1 MGDIKGKDN
10 SATVKLTGGNE
21 AYEVDVELKADGTKR
36 LLVDAEVSPRSVA
49 GLFIEEFENAGS
61 TDFNVNGSNTP
72 VEFTIPL
79 SNEDRAINSISL
91 YGRDA
96 GIKFGQFLAINQPL
110 QNGVLI
116 EIKSEDV
123 VYQSSPLI
131 ITDDFR
137 NKFSVSPSDFAIDV
151 FSNEDVFSVAFV
163 SPAPFI
169 IRNQNTFT
177 TPDYVKVIIRD
188 NLNTVN
194 YFSGSV
200 FGTFI

>member
-1 MGDIKGKDN
+1 MAD
-10 SATVKLTGGNE
+10 LTQKERSGTFRLVGGNE

-36 LLVDAEVSPRSVA
+36 LLVDAETSPRSVA

-61 TDFNVNGSNTP
+61 TDFNVNGSTTP

-79 SNEDRAINSISL
+79 SNDDRGINSISL

-110 QNGVLI
+110 TNGVLI

-137 NKFSVSPSDFAIDV
+137 NKFAISPSDFAIDV
-151 FSNEDVFSVAFV
+151 FSNEDVFSAAFV

-169 IRNQNTFT
+169 IRNQNTYT
-177 TPDYVKVIIRD
+177 TPDYVKVIVRD

>member
-1 MGDIKGKDN
+1 MADLTQTERSGTVRVVGGD
-10 SATVKLTGGNE
+10 E

-36 LLVDAEVSPRSVA
+36 LLVDAETSPRSVA

-61 TDFNVNGSNTP
+61 TDFNVNGSATP

-79 SNEDRAINSISL
+79 SNDDRAINSISL

-110 QNGVLI
+110 TNGVLI
-116 EIKSEDV
+116 EIKSEDN

-137 NKFSVSPSDFAIDV
+137 NKFAISPSDFAIDV

-188 NLNTVN
+188 NLNNIN

>member
-1 MGDIKGKDN
+1 MADLTQTERSGTVRVVGGD
-10 SATVKLTGGNE
+10 E

-36 LLVDAEVSPRSVA
+36 LLVDAETSPRSVA

-61 TDFNVNGSNTP
+61 ADFNVNGSATP

-79 SNEDRAINSISL
+79 SNDDRAINSISL

-110 QNGVLI
+110 TNGVLI
-116 EIKSEDV
+116 EIKSEDT

-137 NKFSVSPSDFAIDV
+137 NKFAISPSDFAIDV

-188 NLNTVN
+188 NLSAVN

>member
-1 MGDIKGKDN
+1 MADLSQKERSGTFRLVGGD
-10 SATVKLTGGNE
+10 E

-36 LLVDAEVSPRSVA
+36 LLVDAETSPRSVA

-61 TDFNVNGSNTP
+61 TDFNVNGSVTP
-72 VEFTIPL
+72 IEFTIPF
-79 SNEDRAINSISL
+79 SNDDRGINSISL

-110 QNGVLI
+110 TNGVLI

-123 VYQSSPLI
+123 VYQSSPLV

-137 NKFSVSPSDFAIDV
+137 NKFAISPSDFAIDV

-169 IRNQNTFT
+169 IRNQNTYT

>member
-1 MGDIKGKDN
+1 MADLTQKERSGTVRVVGGD
-10 SATVKLTGGNE
+10 E

-61 TDFNVNGSNTP
+61 TDFNVNGSGTP

-79 SNEDRAINSISL
+79 SNDDRAINSISL

-110 QNGVLI
+110 TNGVLI
-116 EIKSEDV
+116 EIKSEDS
-123 VYQSSPLI
+123 VYQSSPII

-137 NKFSVSPSDFAIDV
+137 NKFAISPSDFAIDV
-151 FSNEDVFSVAFV
+151 FSNEDVFSVAFI

-188 NLNTVN
+188 NLNNIN